1 MKERIDKASLPN
13 QEAGSDTVIGRNP
26 VLELLRSDREVEA
39 LFVDGGEKKGSIHKI
54 VAMAKE
60 RGIPIKQVTPQKF
73 DAMSG
78 RGNHQGVVALAA
90 AHPYATLEDLF
101 QACGEEPPFF
111 VVADEI
117 EDPHNLGALIRTA
130 EAAGAHGLIIPKRRG
145 VGLTATVAK
154 TSAGA
159 VEHLPVVRVAN
170 LASTLKELKE
180 RGLWIYG
187 CDMQGQTWCETDFR
201 GPAAIVVGSE
211 GFGMGR
217 LVKEQCDFL
226 VSMPMRGKVNSL
238 NASVAAG
245 IILYEVTRQR
255 LGLTAK

>member
-60 RGIPIKQVTPQKF
+60 RGIPIKQVTPQKL